1 MDIEFL
7 RTYCLSKPA
16 VTEDFPFDEETLV
29 FKVCGKIF
37 LLTDIHSHPVSAN
50 LKCEPEYAVELR
62 DRYHCIRPGY
72 HMNKVHW
79 NTVTFDDEMTHREY
93 LDLID
98 HSYNQ
103 VVKGLPKKLRDAL

>member
-37 LLTDIHSHPVSAN
+37 LLTDIHTQPVSAN